1 MSIQYTHPGKLLVD
15 TLQRIYDYG
24 MTTTSG
30 GNISIK
36 DEEGNIW
43 ITPSGIDKGT
53 LTPADIMKVTPSGD
67 AVGCHTPSCELP
79 FHRAVYQCRPEAR
92 VVLHAHSPALVAF
105 SLVGASPD
113 AAWLPGAEKI
123 CGKIAFSRYDI
134 PGSLS
139 LGKIIAAEFAAGA
152 DCVMMENHGAVVCGR
167 TISEAFTRFETLD
180 FLARIQIQ
188 ASGLDGAPVLPAA
201 ECCKNAPVWE
211 NFVATY
217 ASPDECALR
226 DSIVRFAA
234 RLYRQRLVYTG
245 ALTISAR
252 IKDDDFLVTPKEIDP
267 LAFGPGDSVRIK
279 EGKCE
284 SGKQPACI
292 AALCREIYR
301 RFDWAGAM
309 IFTKSPNLMAFS
321 CTASTLDSRM
331 IPESY
336 IQLRDMP
343 QIKFAD
349 FAADPLTAVGKIT
362 PATPVVIV
370 ENLGVIAVGK
380 NLTQAFDRLEVCDFT
395 ANCILLARRIGKVRP
410 INQAQVDEIIDAFK
424 LPR

>member
-1 MSIQYTHPGKLLVD
+1 MAVQYTHPAKLLVD
-15 TLQRIYDYG
+15 TLQRVYDYG

-53 LTPADIMKVTPSGD
+53 LVPADIMKVAPDGRTE
-67 AVGCHTPSCELP
+67 GCHTPSCELP
-79 FHRAVYQCRPEAR
+79 FHREVYKCRPEAR
-92 VVLHAHSPALVAF
+92 TVLHAHSPSLVAF
-105 SLVGASPD
+105 SLVGKSPD
-113 AAWLPGAEKI
+113 ASWVPGAEKI

-139 LGKIIAAEFAAGA
+139 LGKIIAKEFAAGA

-167 TISEAFTRFETLD
+167 TIEEAFRRFETLD

-188 ASGLDGAPVLPAA
+188 ASGLNAVGVAA
-201 ECCKNAPVWE
+201 GNGCACQGEWE
-211 NFVATY
+211 SFTADY
-217 ASPDECALR
+217 ASPVECALR
-226 DSIVRFAA
+226 ESMTKFAA

-245 ALTISAR
+245 ALALSAR
-252 IKDDDFLVTPKEIDP
+252 LAADDFLVTPGDLDP
-267 LAFGPGDSVRIK
+267 LAFAPGDGVRVK

-284 SGKQPACI
+284 SGKTPGCPARLFR
-292 AALCREIYR
+292 AIYR
-301 RFDWAGAM
+301 QRDWANAV
-309 IFTKSPNLMAFS
+309 IFTKSPNLMAFA
-321 CTASTLDSRM
+321 CTASELDSRM

-343 QIKFAD
+343 VVPFAE
-349 FAADPLTAVGKIT
+349 FSADPSAVVEKLT
-362 PATPVVIV
+362 PATPVVVIG
-370 ENLGVIAVGK
+370 NFGVIAAGK
-380 NLTQAFDRLEVCDFT
+380 DLTQAFDRLEVCDFT
-395 ANCILLARRIGKVRP
+395 ANCILLARRLGTVRP
-410 INQAQVDEIIDAFK
+410 IRQEQVDEIIDTFK